1 MNANWNREKVTEVYE
16 QPFIK
21 LLFSAQTIH
30 QQHFNADEMELC
42 TLLSIKTGA
51 CAEDCAY
58 CTQSSHYQTD
68 VQREN
73 LLNTDVIVTQAL
85 LAKKSGSTRFCMGAS
100 WRDLPEKYMPTML
113 KTIQAVK
120 AVGLETC
127 ACFGMLTAEQAQAL
141 KAAGLDYY
149 NHNLDTSPDYYP
161 NIITTHTYQDR
172 LNTLEHVKNAGINVC
187 CGGIIGLGESRTDRI
202 DFLVQLANLSEP
214 PASVP
219 INRLIPM
226 TGTPLEKTKK
236 IDNVEFIRTIATAR
250 IIMPTSKIR
259 LSAGRD
265 DMSEEMHALCF
276 MAGANS
282 IFFGDTLLTAP
293 NPAQEKDIDLLK
305 KLGMCA
311 KKQAEQHDTAGTS

>member
-1 MNANWNREKVTEVYE
+1 MQTSWNQQTVTDIYK
-16 QPFIK
+16 QSFND
-21 LLFSAQTIH
+21 LLFAAQSVH
-30 QQHFNADEMELC
+30 KKHFNPNKMELC
-42 TLLSIKTGA
+42 TLISIKTGA
-51 CAEDCAY
+51 CSEDCAY

-73 LLNTDVIVTQAL
+73 LLNPEVIVTQAL
-85 LAKKSGSTRFCMGAS
+85 LAKKNGATRFCMGAS
-100 WRDLPEKYMPTML
+100 WRDLPEKYLPTML
-113 KTIQAVK
+113 KTIQAIK
-120 AVGLETC
+120 ATGLETC
-127 ACFGMLTAEQAQAL
+127 ACFGMLTEKQAHAL

-149 NHNLDTSPDYYP
+149 NHNLDTSPAYYP
-161 NIITTHTYQDR
+161 NIVTTHTYQER
-172 LNTLEHVKNAGINVC
+172 LDTLQYVKNAGINVC
-187 CGGIIGLGESRTDRI
+187 CGGILGLGETRADRI

-226 TGTPLEKTKK
+226 AGTPLEKTEK
-236 IDNVEFIRTIATAR
+236 IDNLEFIRTIATAR

-282 IFFGDTLLTAP
+282 IFFGDTLLTAS
-293 NPAQEKDIDLLK
+293 NPAQEKDLALLN
-305 KLGMCA
+305 KLGMHA
-311 KKQAEQHDTAGTS
+311 STHSN